1 MNISGP
7 WWTDSFLRCNTHGY
21 NEMLTSLRDCIK
33 TLSSLSIQDAFN
45 VQNLI
50 FFTSIQQV
58 SKFPLHVV
66 TYIHEWRTWKMK
78 NVLNSDPA
86 RIQTKLWPVRT
97 IGNLSSRITDIK
109 DKKNTK
115 QLMHFNSDLNK
126 TYQLKLTNSSA
137 SFTSITDSL
146 SLTIFQ
152 QWINYSASNVNGFID
167 SSNTELTPD
176 PE

>member
-1 MNISGP
+1 M
-7 WWTDSFLRCNTHGY
+7 
-21 NEMLTSLRDCIK
+21 LRDCIK

-45 VQNLI
+45 LDLNGQNLI

-109 DKKNTK
+109 DKKKHKTVNAFQFRPK
-115 QLMHFNSDLNK
+115 QNLSTQINK
-126 TYQLKLTNSSA
+126 FISIIYIHYRFIKFDNIPAMNKLFS
-137 SFTSITDSL
+137 
-146 SLTIFQ
+146 
-152 QWINYSASNVNGFID
+152 
-167 SSNTELTPD
+167 
-176 PE
+176 